1 MCIAICNFCA
11 CICKSVSALTCSCVR
26 WILAAKSAIQ
36 SADFRTFNIAS
47 FLDYLFVC
55 GLHSFGEIM
64 LNFLCLDVFAMRC
77 NNNNGKKRQTL
88 ALARNTQAM
97 VKWHSNWFNVAFN
110 EFDEWIYLL
119 MFNHSKP
126 SGSCNSFLFWLA
138 ISEWHGNKIGIWIYF
153 IFWLK
158 LSRQCFYGSHI
169 CVWTI
174 TFWIIANCI
183 QMTVNWRPKDI
194 FKGKNISDKWQ

>member
-119 MFNHSKP
+119 MFNDSEP
-126 SGSCNSFLFWLA
+126 SGSCNSLLCLACHMTWKQNWYLNIFYFRVEIVTAMFLRKPYLCLNDNVLNYCKL
-138 ISEWHGNKIGIWIYF
+138 HTNDRQ
-153 IFWLK
+153 LK
-158 LSRQCFYGSHI
+158 
-169 CVWTI
+169 T
-174 TFWIIANCI
+174 
-183 QMTVNWRPKDI
+183 
-194 FKGKNISDKWQ
+194 